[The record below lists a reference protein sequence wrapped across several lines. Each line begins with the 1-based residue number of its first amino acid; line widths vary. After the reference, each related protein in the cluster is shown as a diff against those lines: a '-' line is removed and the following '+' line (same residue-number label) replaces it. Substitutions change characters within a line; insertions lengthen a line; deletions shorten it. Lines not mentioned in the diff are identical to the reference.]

1 MRHAFA
7 VQPANDEAPHHQAP
21 HHQAPHQEA
30 PDGDPSGDA
39 CGDDNC
45 DAEPCDEEAEQDE
58 REAERHSVLLSARL
72 QCGVES
78 LAVRL
83 RNISRT
89 GARVE
94 SAVLPPIGS
103 IVRFIRGDLAVS
115 ARVVWTGRASLG
127 LEFREA
133 IDEKELLV
141 GIGRSEGAIK
151 PLKALFPSP
160 PPPPAP
166 RASPSPPPKSGIP
179 KPLH

>member
-1 MRHAFA
+1 MRHAFV

-21 HHQAPHQEA
+21 HQEA
-30 PDGDPSGDA
+30 SAGDPSGDEA
-39 CGDDNC
+39 CGDDSCN
-45 DAEPCDEEAEQDE
+45 AERCDEEAEPDE
-58 REAERHSVLLSARL
+58 REAARHSVLLSARL
-72 QCGVES
+72 QCGVENV
-78 LAVRL
+78 AVRL

-94 SAVLPPIGS
+94 SAVLPPVGS

-133 IDEKELLV
+133 INEKELLV
-141 GIGRSEGAIK
+141 GIGRCEGAVK

-166 RASPSPPPKSGIP
+166 RKSGGIP

>member
-21 HHQAPHQEA
+21 HHEA
-30 PDGDPSGDA
+30 LAGDRNGDEA
-39 CGDDNC
+39 LDD
-45 DAEPCDEEAEQDE
+45 DSRSEEPCDEEAEQE
-58 REAERHSVLLSARL
+58 AREAERHSVLLSARL
-72 QCGVES
+72 QCGADSV
-78 LAVRL
+78 AVRL

-94 SAVLPPIGS
+94 SAVLPPVGS

-133 IDEKELLV
+133 IDENELLV
-141 GIGRSEGAIK
+141 GIGRSEGAVK

-166 RASPSPPPKSGIP
+166 RASPPAPSGIP

>member
-7 VQPANDEAPHHQAP
+7 IQPANDEAPHHEAP
-21 HHQAPHQEA
+21 HHEA
-30 PDGDPSGDA
+30 PAGDPSDGEVPGNDSRS
-39 CGDDNC
+39 
-45 DAEPCDEEAEQDE
+45 AEPCDEEAEHDA

-72 QCGVES
+72 QCGADSV
-78 LAVRL
+78 AVRL

-89 GARVE
+89 GARIE
-94 SAVLPPIGS
+94 SAVLPPVGS

-115 ARVVWTGRASLG
+115 ARVVWAGRTTLG

-141 GIGRSEGAIK
+141 GIGGTKGAVK

-166 RASPSPPPKSGIP
+166 RASPPPSSSIP

>member
-7 VQPANDEAPHHQAP
+7 IEPANDEAPHQE
-21 HHQAPHQEA
+21 APHQEVLA
-30 PDGDPSGDA
+30 DDPSGKDA
-39 CGDDNC
+39 GGDDRL

-72 QCGVES
+72 QCGADNVT
-78 LAVRL
+78 VRL

-94 SAVLPPIGS
+94 SPVLPPVGS

-141 GIGRSEGAIK
+141 GIGRAEGAVK

-166 RASPSPPPKSGIP
+166 RASPAPSSGIP

>member
-7 VQPANDEAPHHQAP
+7 VQPANDEAPHH
-21 HHQAPHQEA
+21 EA
-30 PDGDPSGDA
+30 PRGDPSGDEA
-39 CGDDNC
+39 PGDISRS
-45 DAEPCDEEAEQDE
+45 EQPSDEEAERDA

-72 QCGVES
+72 QCGADSV
-78 LAVRL
+78 AVRL

-94 SAVLPPIGS
+94 SAVLPPVGS

-115 ARVVWTGRASLG
+115 ARVVWTGQASLG

-133 IDEKELLV
+133 IDQKEMLV
-141 GIGRSEGAIK
+141 GIGRSEGAAVR

-160 PPPPAP
+160 PASPAP
-166 RASPSPPPKSGIP
+166 RPSPPPSGGIP
-179 KPLH
+179 KPLQ

>member
-7 VQPANDEAPHHQAP
+7 IRPANDEAPHHQAP
-21 HHQAPHQEA
+21 HQEA
-30 PDGDPSGDA
+30 PADDPSGDEA
-39 CGDDNC
+39 CRDDRCN
-45 DAEPCDEEAEQDE
+45 AEPCDEAAPDE
-58 REAERHSVLLSARL
+58 REAERHSVLLSAHL

-78 LAVRL
+78 VAVRL

-94 SAVLPPIGS
+94 SAVLPPVGS
-103 IVRFIRGDLAVS
+103 IVRFSRGDLAVS

-133 IDEKELLV
+133 INEKELLV
-141 GIGRSEGAIK
+141 GIGRSQGAVK

-160 PPPPAP
+160 SPPAP
-166 RASPSPPPKSGIP
+166 RASPPAPSGIP

>member
-7 VQPANDEAPHHQAP
+7 VQPANDEAPHH
-21 HHQAPHQEA
+21 EA
-30 PDGDPSGDA
+30 PAGDASGDEA
-39 CGDDNC
+39 PGDDSRG
-45 DAEPCDEEAEQDE
+45 AEPSDEEAEQDE

-72 QCGVES
+72 QCGADSV
-78 LAVRL
+78 AVRL

-94 SAVLPPIGS
+94 SAVLPPVGS

-115 ARVVWTGRASLG
+115 ARVVWIGRASLG
-127 LEFREA
+127 LQFREA
-133 IDEKELLV
+133 IDQKELLV
-141 GIGRSEGAIK
+141 GIGRSEGGAVK

-160 PPPPAP
+160 PAPPAP
-166 RASPSPPPKSGIP
+166 PPSTSPPASNGIP